1 MNYKTFLSE
10 NGNYVICEVTG
21 LITQENSHEFTEAS
35 NRLLSAA
42 NVKRL
47 LTDVRNATNELSV
60 SQNYKYAYE
69 DMGDL
74 NLRRDVRSAILTN
87 KGDRS
92 HDFIE
97 TVAQNAGYNVRIFS
111 DEQTAIAWLT
121 DKPLHLK
128 TE

>member
-1 MNYKTFLSE
+1 MNYKTFLSK
-10 NGNYVICEVTG
+10 NGDYVICEVTG
-21 LITQENSHEFTEAS
+21 LITRENSHEFTEAS
-35 NRLLSAA
+35 NRFLSVA

-60 SQNYKYAYE
+60 SQNYKYAYK
-69 DMGDL
+69 DMEDL
-74 NLRRDVRSAILTN
+74 NLRRDIRSAILTS

-111 DEQTAIAWLT
+111 DEETAISWLSEDT
-121 DKPLHLK
+121 LD
-128 TE
+128 